1 MALNYNRFCN
11 ITLFGKKGTFQ
22 ITTPRFGRKPDIEVH
37 GILYASEFAKDF
49 EVRIRNLYTDVDLT
63 LFNSIKISAGYFDK
77 PELMVEGSIAI
88 IYTEQPGPDRVT
100 VIKCWMGAAEHILNA
115 TVDNLEMP
123 EGSTLKAILE
133 SMTSAMQSA
142 NIPDSTNPIKVRWKA
157 PQVDASTGALTSPS
171 KLSWNGGVKDLLG
184 HLKSMFPGIYFTI
197 GNDQIIA
204 FNPKQRTLS
213 GFGSETEGA
222 GGKIVPL
229 KYLLSPPNYTAG
241 RVIVTAP
248 WEPGLKPGDII
259 YILNTN
265 IGTKEATATISA
277 RQEALRSM
285 YSVLSVQFDF
295 STVGSQNK
303 MIVTGV

>member
-1 MALNYNRFCN
+1 MALNFNRYCN
-11 ITLFGKKGTFQ
+11 ITLYGEKGIAQ
-22 ITTPRFGRKPDIEVH
+22 ITTPRFGRKPDIELH
-37 GILYASEFAKDF
+37 GILYASSYAKDF

-77 PELMVEGSIAI
+77 GELAVQGSIAI

-100 VIKCWMGAAEHILNA
+100 VIKCWMGSAEQIINA
-115 TVDNLEMP
+115 TVNNLEMP
-123 EGSTLKAILE
+123 EGSTLKSILE
-133 SMTSAMQSA
+133 AATNSLQTA
-142 NIPDSTNPIKVRWKA
+142 NVPESTNPVKVVWKA
-157 PQVDASTGALTSPS
+157 PQIDASTAALTSPS
-171 KLSWNGGVKDLLG
+171 KLSWNGGVKDLLA
-184 HLKSMFPGIYFTI
+184 HLKSMFPDILFTI

-204 FNPKQRTLS
+204 INPKLQTMS

-248 WEPGLKPGDII
+248 WEPNLYPGDMI
-259 YILNTN
+259 YILNTS
-265 IGTKEATATISA
+265 IGTKEATATGA
-277 RQEALRSM
+277 GKMGTLRSM
-285 YSVLSVQFDF
+285 YKVLSVQFDF